1 MVVAMYS
8 NLQNEIGFVIGNIQE
23 EICASPRERVNRLLI
38 IIDYFCRYWLERSDV
53 SHSESASLDV
63 QYCIVLYLFE
73 NDDKVVVITTNN
85 ISIRNSII
93 FKPEASQQLT
103 KGIGC
108 CYFRNYLR
116 PFFSKACHFL
126 LDLAF
131 TSHFIVRQHMFTSK
145 VRLFSSHDILF
156 MGILINESNVK
167 IFRSCK
173 HQHGLNVANVVR
185 SANALIYTHQVHK
198 FVV

>member
-1 MVVAMYS
+1 M
-8 NLQNEIGFVIGNIQE
+8 
-23 EICASPRERVNRLLI
+23 NRLLI
-38 IIDYFCRYWLERSDV
+38 IIDYFCRYWLEWSDV

-85 ISIRNSII
+85 VSIRNSII

-131 TSHFIVRQHMFTSK
+131 TSHYSTVAHVYIESAFIFLPLTFY
-145 VRLFSSHDILF
+145 LW
-156 MGILINESNVK
+156 E
-167 IFRSCK
+167 
-173 HQHGLNVANVVR
+173 
-185 SANALIYTHQVHK
+185 Y
-198 FVV
+198 